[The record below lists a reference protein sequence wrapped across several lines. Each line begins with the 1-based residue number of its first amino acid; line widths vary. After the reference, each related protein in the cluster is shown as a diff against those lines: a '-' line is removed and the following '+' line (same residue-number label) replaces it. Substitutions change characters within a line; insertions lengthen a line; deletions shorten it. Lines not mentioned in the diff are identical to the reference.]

1 MDLNRSIVDQMIQ
14 QNKPANWKTEKQK
27 SLKLS
32 RKYIYI
38 YIRNEVSLSD
48 FWATSSVLT
57 FALQGVPE
65 EQETERDREFSC

>member
-1 MDLNRSIVDQMIQ
+1 MIQ

-48 FWATSSVLT
+48 FWETSNVLT
-57 FALQGVPE
+57 FAL
-65 EQETERDREFSC
+65 

>member
-32 RKYIYI
+32 RKKKNIFLEM
-38 YIRNEVSLSD
+38 RLV
-48 FWATSSVLT
+48 
-57 FALQGVPE
+57 
-65 EQETERDREFSC
+65 